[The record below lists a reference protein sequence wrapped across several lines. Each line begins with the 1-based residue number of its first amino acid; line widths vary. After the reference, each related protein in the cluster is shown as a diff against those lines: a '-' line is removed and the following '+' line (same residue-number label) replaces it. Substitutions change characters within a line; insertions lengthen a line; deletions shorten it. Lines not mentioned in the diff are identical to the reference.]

1 MGTTT
6 TTNSTGAATTNSNR
20 TGRKMAVMVEKKT
33 NRQKKKKTKI
43 RTVEK
48 ILIGCLVVAVFATQ
62 ISLWLS
68 STTTT
73 SFQKS
78 SPLSSSLLDRRSH
91 RPDVLPATTQ
101 TQTQRQEQQRPTLTL
116 HVGPPKTA
124 TTSIQCGLHHWSD
137 QLAVEDSIYYIGK
150 PCPKMGSVL
159 PNNETTLNGHKLL
172 MCLIDGNTHCG
183 GYDEFHTRL
192 RRHKSLDHDVVY
204 SNEGFAN
211 HLVDDDVAWD
221 ALKRLLDGWNVRVVI
236 GYRHYFEW
244 IRSLYYQQTLNK
256 KFYKLNWPGQNGV
269 GRPHPS
275 FLTYLDYHLTRYE
288 TNDLSVDGGHSAHS
302 YGHHLTLS
310 TYKKYAKHF
319 DDIQVLDLYTS
330 TSSSSTPSTT
340 TTSTAATEETL
351 SDNSHDIITQ
361 FVCHMIPNAIKTCG
375 RIKKEWTVSNSIPS
389 SSTVTGVDIAGN
401 QNNNNNNNNNNS
413 PSGTS
418 TKIQRRA
425 SKSFDAQRI
434 AEAAYEIGYID
445 KSMSKEKIVKQIEK
459 ELSRWSMGDQNN
471 SSTPTQPPHD
481 FLSCPSQ
488 SLERRLIDASIQFE
502 KNIRD
507 LASQSS
513 VSFFNE
519 DDWETVRQR
528 HLSLFEKAKRDR
540 RFCEV
545 DTEKLLSEK
554 EWNTFL
560 RQLGK
565 VS

>member
-1 MGTTT
+1 MGRPTTT
-6 TTNSTGAATTNSNR
+6 TTTAAATSIK
-20 TGRKMAVMVEKKT
+20 GRPAVVKT
-33 NRQKKKKTKI
+33 NRQKVRKA
-43 RTVEK
+43 EK
-48 ILIGCLVVAVFATQ
+48 ILIGCLVVAVSTTQ
-62 ISLWLS
+62 ISLLL
-68 STTTT
+68 STTTE
-73 SFQKS
+73 SQ
-78 SPLSSSLLDRRSH
+78 SSSFGHPHLT
-91 RPDVLPATTQ
+91 VVPAK
-101 TQTQRQEQQRPTLTL
+101 TQTQRSQQQEQWPTLTL

-124 TTSIQCGLHHWSD
+124 TTSIQCGLHHWSEE
-137 QLAVEDSIYYIGK
+137 LAVEDSIYYIGK
-150 PCPKMGSVL
+150 PCPRTGPL

-183 GYDEFHTRL
+183 GYDEFHKRL
-192 RRHKSLDHDVVY
+192 QRHKSVNHDVVY

-211 HLVDDDVAWD
+211 HLVDEDVAWD
-221 ALKRLLDGWNVRVVI
+221 ALKSLLKGWNVRIVI

-269 GRPHPS
+269 GRSHPS

-319 DDIQVLDLYTS
+319 QDIQVLDLYT
-330 TSSSSTPSTT
+330 TT
-340 TTSTAATEETL
+340 TATTDKTTI
-351 SDNSHDIITQ
+351 DNSIGIITQ
-361 FVCHMIPNAIKTCG
+361 FVCHMIPNTIKTCE
-375 RIKKEWTVSNSIPS
+375 RIKKDWTDSKAITSSN
-389 SSTVTGVDIAGN
+389 TAAGADATD
-401 QNNNNNNNNNNS
+401 NS
-413 PSGTS
+413 HSNTSPGGTS
-418 TKIQRRA
+418 TTIQRRA

-459 ELSRWSMGDQNN
+459 ELSRRGMDNN
-471 SSTPTQPPHD
+471 SPTQLHD

-488 SLERRLIDASIQFE
+488 SLEQRLIDASIQFE

-507 LASQSS
+507 LTAQSS
-513 VSFFNE
+513 NSIFND

-528 HLSLFEKAKRDR
+528 HLSLFENAKGDR

-545 DTEKLLSEK
+545 DTEKLLHEK
-554 EWNTFL
+554 EWGTFL
-560 RQLGK
+560 QQIGK
-565 VS
+565 VSES